1 MRAIFLIFLIL
12 SSVFSQTFEQQ
23 HQQPIKTIVVL
34 VLENRSF
41 DHMLGWM
48 KKSVNPSIN
57 GVTGKECN
65 SVSAK
70 GDSKIVAEMICFS
83 DDAEYVD
90 PDPGHSFED
99 VEKQVFGS
107 SSFPSMSGFVE
118 QALTMSENLSQTVM
132 KGFRPENVPIYAA
145 LVSEF
150 AVFDRWFSSIPGPT
164 QPNRLFVYSATSHGS
179 TSHVK
184 RQLATGYPQH
194 TIFDSLHENGLDF
207 GIYFQNVPT
216 TLFYRNLR
224 KLKYIFK
231 FHQYDL
237 KFKKDARNGKLPSLT
252 VIEPRYFDLTGLP
265 ANDDHPSHDVANGQK
280 LVKEVYETLRAS
292 PQWNETLLV
301 ITYDEHGGFYDHVQ
315 TPYVNVPNP
324 DGNTGPAPYFF
335 KFDRL
340 GVRVPTIMVS
350 PWIKKGTVI
359 SRPKGPSPNSEYE
372 HSSIP
377 ATIKKM
383 FNLSSHFLT
392 HRDAWAGTFE
402 HVVGQLTSPRTDCPE
417 VLPEVVPLR
426 KTGTDENRGLS
437 EFQNEVVQL
446 AAVLNGDHFLSS
458 FPGETGKKMNVKE
471 AHEYVRG
478 AVSRFIRASKE
489 ASKLGADPSAI
500 VDMRSSLTTRYDKRK
515 CSCKNDLDTNLKPA
529 IWSKNLVSLA
539 IAVALIAP
547 LPSSAIPSL
556 SSKSFSLN
564 STTTPFSQAQ
574 NLPSGLEN
582 GKIRPCPSI
591 NPGCISSNPKSSNF
605 AFPWRILG
613 YSSNS
618 AAIQQL
624 QDALLKTQK
633 NVKIQLVED
642 TPTGKYMQ
650 AEVDGGF
657 GRDVLEF
664 LVNGDVVSFRAMA
677 TKVTYVYPFTTALGD
692 SKGQEE
698 RMKQILNELGW
709 YAPSFDSMD

>member
-1 MRAIFLIFLIL
+1 MRAILLLLVIFSCVFL
-12 SSVFSQTFEQQ
+12 QTLQQ
-23 HQQPIKTIVVL
+23 QQQPIKTVVVL

-65 SVSAK
+65 SVSTKAD
-70 GDSKIVAEMICFS
+70 GTAETICFS

-90 PDPGHSFED
+90 PDPGHSFEA

-107 SSFPSMSGFVE
+107 GSIPSMSGFLE
-118 QALTMSENLSQTVM
+118 QALSMSQNLSETVM

-184 RQLATGYPQH
+184 RQLATGYPQQ
-194 TIFDSLHENGLDF
+194 TIFDSLHDNGLDF
-207 GIYFQNVPT
+207 GIYFQNIPT
-216 TLFYRNLR
+216 TMFYRNLR

-231 FHQYDL
+231 FHQFDL

-252 VIEPRYFDLTGLP
+252 VIEPRYFDLKGLP

-315 TPYVNVPNP
+315 TPYVDVPNP

-383 FNLSSHFLT
+383 FKLSSHFLT

-402 HVVGQLTSPRTDCPE
+402 QVVGELTSPRTDCPQ
-417 VLPEVVPLR
+417 VLPDVAPLR
-426 KTGTDENRGLS
+426 RTETDENRGLS
-437 EFQNEVVQL
+437 EFQGEVVQL

-458 FPGETGKKMNVKE
+458 FPDDMGKKMNVKD

-489 ASKLGADPSAI
+489 ASKLGADQSAI
-500 VDMRSSLTTRYDKRK
+500 VDMRSSLTTR
-515 CSCKNDLDTNLKPA
+515 
-529 IWSKNLVSLA
+529 
-539 IAVALIAP
+539 
-547 LPSSAIPSL
+547 SSIH
-556 SSKSFSLN
+556 N
-564 STTTPFSQAQ
+564 
-574 NLPSGLEN
+574 
-582 GKIRPCPSI
+582 
-591 NPGCISSNPKSSNF
+591 
-605 AFPWRILG
+605 
-613 YSSNS
+613 
-618 AAIQQL
+618 
-624 QDALLKTQK
+624 
-633 NVKIQLVED
+633 
-642 TPTGKYMQ
+642 
-650 AEVDGGF
+650 
-657 GRDVLEF
+657 
-664 LVNGDVVSFRAMA
+664 
-677 TKVTYVYPFTTALGD
+677 
-692 SKGQEE
+692 
-698 RMKQILNELGW
+698 
-709 YAPSFDSMD
+709 